1 MKYNIIKD
9 TNPRLR
15 KKSEEVTLPLTQED
29 IETLNFMLDYLKR
42 SQDEKYSTKH
52 NVVPGVGLAAPQ
64 LGILKRMFVV
74 YFQDADENW
83 HIHQLVNPKIIEESL
98 KEAALKDGEGCLSV
112 DKPHPGL
119 VHRKYQIKMEAY
131 DYYQKSNI
139 TIDVS
144 GYPAMV
150 YQHEY
155 DHLDGILF
163 YDRID
168 KNNPDKKKDNEI
180 II

>member
-1 MKYNIIKD
+1 MQYKIIKD

-15 KKSEEVTLPLTQED
+15 KKSEEVSLPLSKED
-29 IETLNFMLDYLKR
+29 EDTLNFMLDYLIK
-42 SQDEKYSTKH
+42 SQDDKYATKH
-52 NVVPGVGLAAPQ
+52 NVTPGVGLAAPQ
-64 LGILKRMFVV
+64 LGILKRMFAV
-74 YFQDADENW
+74 YFTDENGNQ
-83 HIHQLVNPKIIEESL
+83 HTHQLVNPKIVEQSV
-98 KEAALKDGEGCLSV
+98 KEAAMKDGEGCLSV

-119 VHRKYQIKMEAY
+119 VHRKYQIKLEAY
-131 DYYQKSNI
+131 DQYEKANI

-144 GYPAMV
+144 GYAAIV